1 MKVLS
6 VMKPYDKPL
15 NAVGA
20 SWAGCMLNN
29 ELINHPEIEEL
40 AVVTNL
46 PDYSPID
53 PRIDIFE
60 VETNPRKE
68 NRELLEKTIDIYHRY
83 NYDVVHLHIGSL
95 GIIKWIAE
103 LVPDDVNLV
112 YTLHTPTMLGRSSV
126 IYGKYGKLM
135 NNKPNLRIVGPSDYM
150 QEVWHEFSDDP
161 NEISNLHTVYNGVAF
176 SGLDL
181 VPSDKRNGKAI
192 MCGRLTPMKRALE
205 ALQVARDYQ
214 IPTIYIGNNFDLKD
228 GKPDYY
234 FEMCKEILE
243 SCDNIEWIKHA
254 SNPEVLKMMSEATC
268 LITMSN
274 QESFGLT
281 VAEAVS
287 VGTPVIYTTG
297 GAVEEV
303 LGYGDVGTKLEFV
316 YRSTWHTRGKLVREA
331 FDNISNRYD
340 PQVLRDYF
348 LSRYTLPRMA
358 EGYIRIY
365 QSLGV

>member
-46 PDYSPID
+46 RDYSPID
-53 PRIDIFE
+53 RRIDIFE

-68 NRELLEKTIDIYHRY
+68 NRELMEKTLQIYREEG
-83 NYDVVHLHIGSL
+83 YDLIHLHIGSL
-95 GIIKWIAE
+95 GIIRWIAE
-103 LVPDDVNLV
+103 LVPSNVNLV

-126 IYGKYGKLM
+126 IYGADGLKL
-135 NNKPNLRIVGPSDYM
+135 NNLNNIRIVGPSNYM
-150 QEVWHEFSDDP
+150 QWVWHEFTKHP
-161 NEISNLHTVYNGVAF
+161 EPISNLFTAYNGVAF
-176 SGLDL
+176 SGIDL
-181 VPSDKRNGKAI
+181 VPADKRNGKAI
-192 MCGRLTPMKRALE
+192 MCGRITPMKRVLDALR
-205 ALQVARDYQ
+205 VVRDYQ
-214 IPTIYIGNNFDLKD
+214 IPTIYIGDNFDLKD

-234 FEMCKEILE
+234 FDMCKEILE
-243 SCDNIEWIKHA
+243 SCDNIEWIRHA
-254 SNPEVLKMMSEATC
+254 SNSEVLKMMSEATC
-268 LITMSN
+268 LITVSD

-303 LGYGDVGTKLEFV
+303 LGYGNVGTKVEFP
-316 YRSTWHTRGKLVREA
+316 YRSAWSTRGKLIKAA
-331 FDNISNRYD
+331 FDAIPNQFD
-340 PQVLRDYF
+340 PQDLRDYF
-348 LSRYTLPRMA
+348 LERYTLSKMA
-358 EGYIRIY
+358 ERYIEIY
-365 QSLGV
+365 QTLGV